1 NKQHDKAIRSNNL
14 TKQYDAN
21 YAHIYTA
28 YEERLQLDNA
38 FDFAD
43 LLLHL
48 YELFSFNQQLIE
60 YYQNKFKY
68 ILIEE
73 FQDTNHV
80 QYM

>member
-1 NKQHDKAIRSNNL
+1 LLQNFINKQKDKAILSNKL
-14 TKQYDAN
+14 TKQYYAN

-38 FDFAD
+38 LYFAD

-48 YELFSFNQQLIE
+48 YELFSFNQQLRD

-68 ILIEE
+68 ILIDE
-73 FQDTNHV
+73 FHDT
-80 QYM
+80 